1 MDDLS
6 REDTLRLNVLL
17 HSDPLAIRI
26 DESAMVIHGLSER
39 GEAKVPLNPN
49 CRDDLYLRRVRE
61 LISGHVLGSPG
72 GYPVYL
78 KRWARMGQA
87 REGSLDQLLLL
98 GEPEAVVAVVHAP
111 GLTDEQA
118 SRAWWAMPTAENAR
132 SMLERHN
139 IVTGTMGKI
148 LADFLVDYLPFEQ
161 EPADVMA
168 SVRLVLQKGLVEE
181 PVRDALWKKARQKT
195 AYHVGF
201 LAAMPDE
208 LPEPAPPRHDYPHW
222 RDRLAPMV
230 SGGNPFAGQVS
241 RVLSGPGQTYLRTVE
256 RVMKKPANQDVVNA
270 LFDTVVDYFAPVR
283 PPGDPDAELDQVVE
297 EADVLCRGGDADVIC
312 PGALKSVVD
321 DFPELKPE
329 FRAMLVLSRLGY
341 GVVRP
346 IFCRTTAIGSLMR
359 RKLEPLTTPILREI
373 GVLTRARPQSPG

>member
-1 MDDLS
+1 MADLS
-6 REDTLRLNVLL
+6 REDVLRLNVLL
-17 HSDPLAIRI
+17 HSNPVAIRI
-26 DESAMVIHGLSER
+26 DESAMVVYGLSER
-39 GEAKVPLNPN
+39 GEARVPLNPN

-78 KRWARMGQA
+78 KRWSRMGQA

-132 SMLERHN
+132 RMLERRD
-139 IVTGTMGKI
+139 IVKGKMGKI

-161 EPADVMA
+161 EPADVME
-168 SVRLVLQKGLVEE
+168 SVGLVLGSGLVDEQI
-181 PVRDALWKKARQKT
+181 RNALWKKARHKT

-208 LPEPAPPRHDYPHW
+208 LPEPEPPRHDYEHW
-222 RDRLAPMV
+222 RDRLAPMA
-230 SGGNPFAGQVS
+230 SDGNPYAVQLL

-256 RVMKKPANQDVVNA
+256 RVMRKPANQDVVNA

-283 PPGDPDAELDQVVE
+283 PHGDADAELDQVVG
-297 EADVLCRGGDADVIC
+297 EADILCGGGNPDVIC
-312 PGALKSVVD
+312 PDS
-321 DFPELKPE
+321 
-329 FRAMLVLSRLGY
+329 
-341 GVVRP
+341 
-346 IFCRTTAIGSLMR
+346 T
-359 RKLEPLTTPILREI
+359 LR
-373 GVLTRARPQSPG
+373 

>member
-1 MDDLS
+1 MNALS
-6 REDTLRLNVLL
+6 HEDTLRLNVLL
-17 HSDPLAIRI
+17 HSTPLAIRI
-26 DESAMVIHGLSER
+26 DESAMVIHGLSDR
-39 GEAKVPLNPN
+39 GEATVPLNPN
-49 CRDDLYLRRVRE
+49 CRDDLYLRHVRE

-78 KRWARMGQA
+78 KRWSRMGQA

-111 GLTDEQA
+111 GLTNQQA

-132 SMLERHN
+132 SMLARDD

-161 EPADVMA
+161 EPADVMQ
-168 SVRLVLQKGLVEE
+168 SVRLILQPGLVDE
-181 PVRDALWKKARQKT
+181 PVRNALWKKARQKT

-208 LPEPAPPRHDYPHW
+208 LPEPEPPRDDYPHW
-222 RDRLAPMV
+222 RNQLTPMV
-230 SGGNPFAGQVS
+230 SGGNPFAGRLL

-270 LFDTVVDYFAPVR
+270 VFDTVVDYFAPVR

-297 EADVLCRGGDADVIC
+297 EADVLCRGGNTDVIC
-312 PGALKSVVD
+312 PEALKLLVE

-329 FRAMLVLSRLGY
+329 LRAMLVLSRLGY

-359 RKLEPLTTPILREI
+359 RKLEPLTTPILQEI
-373 GVLTRARPQSPG
+373 GVLTGARPQSPG